1 MTERKPPGQPWDSW
15 IEEQIRRAQED
26 GQFDNLQGA
35 GKPLPDLDSVYDPDW
50 WAKKLVRREG
60 VSILPP
66 GLELLRKVE
75 AEMTKI
81 LALDRETAV
90 RARVAGLNAEI
101 ARLNA
106 TAAEGPPTRLSPL
119 DVEAIVARWR
129 LRASGSRG
137 CRGSGSGS

>member
-26 GQFDNLQGA
+26 GQFDNLEGA
-35 GKPLPDLDSVYDPDW
+35 GKPLPGLDNGYDPDW

-66 GLELLRKVE
+66 ALELLRKVE

-81 LALDRETAV
+81 LALGREADV
-90 RARVAGLNAEI
+90 RARVGALNAEI

-119 DVEAIVARWR
+119 DVEAIVERWR
-129 LRASGSRG
+129 LRSSNRP
-137 CRGSGSGS
+137 